1 MSGTFK
7 AASIKVAE
15 ASKFIENTQRDVSIA
30 LINKLTIVF
39 SHPDID
45 TFDLLDAPATKW
57 NFSRLSH
64 GLVGGHCIGVD
75 PNYLVHKSMAAGHIP
90 NIIRQSREITDGM
103 ARHAANRLINVSRR
117 AQTAAAGCRAGSSG
131 TRLLTILLPERMSG
145 SSKGTAK
152 RERGDGPAAQ
162 LFFGSDSRGEL

>member
-1 MSGTFK
+1 MSETPSLSGTFK

-64 GLVGGHCIGVD
+64 GLVGGH
-75 PNYLVHKSMAAGHIP
+75 
-90 NIIRQSREITDGM
+90 
-103 ARHAANRLINVSRR
+103 
-117 AQTAAAGCRAGSSG
+117 
-131 TRLLTILLPERMSG
+131 
-145 SSKGTAK
+145 
-152 RERGDGPAAQ
+152 
-162 LFFGSDSRGEL
+162 